1 MPISREFKVGL
12 FVACTA
18 AIIAVSLAAL
28 AMGKGLFETVHTFTL
43 SSKSGDGFTEGM
55 PVVFS
60 GFNIGVVHGLELSD
74 EGLVLI
80 RIRIPHRHVK
90 WIRSGSSFV
99 LYRPLI
105 GAARIVVNTD
115 NLSSPALSENVI
127 PEVTVVNDINDAIAR
142 IEPMLDRLTKIAD
155 NVERL
160 TRTLADPRGDLHK
173 TLGHAEKITSN
184 LAGKK
189 SVLEMAVSDEES
201 IHAVHEALRKL
212 DDIMARLDGLLAKT
226 DAQLY
231 NPEGALPQVNA
242 ILKDVLQKLQKLDKT
257 IDNINRISA
266 DTSEGMK
273 DFRILRSDID
283 DAVAAIDNLVQKL
296 DGVVGSKKMPE
307 LKTP

>member
-1 MPISREFKVGL
+1 MPLSREFKVGF
-12 FVACTA
+12 FVVCTA
-18 AIIAVSLAAL
+18 AMIVAAL
-28 AMGKGLFETVHTFTL
+28 VVLAVGKGIFETGHTFTV

-60 GFNIGVVHGLELSD
+60 GFVIGKVHALELND
-74 EGLVLI
+74 QGMVLI
-80 RIRIPHRHVK
+80 KIRIPNRHVK
-90 WIRSGSSFV
+90 WIRSDSGFI

-115 NLSSPALSENVI
+115 NLQSPALSEDRL

-142 IEPMLDRLTKIAD
+142 IEPMLDRLTQIAD

-160 TRTLADPRGDLHK
+160 TRNLADPKGDLHK
-173 TLGHAEKITSN
+173 TLGHAEKITAN

-189 SVLEMAVSDEES
+189 SLLEMAVSDEDS
-201 IHAVHEALRKL
+201 IRSVHEALRKL
-212 DDIMARLDGLLAKT
+212 DKTMTRLDTLLGKT

-231 NPEGALPQVNA
+231 GREGILPQMND
-242 ILKDVLQKLQKLDKT
+242 ILKDVLQKLRKIDAT
-257 IDNINRISA
+257 IDHLNRISA
-266 DTSEGMK
+266 ETSEGVK

-283 DAVAAIDNLVQKL
+283 DAVRAIDDLAQKI
-296 DGVVGSKKMPE
+296 DGVVGSKKPPE